1 MMNLK
6 IKIAQKI
13 PLPILNNLLLS
24 LTFLYKTKFINYE
37 SYLDEF
43 SIKELLE
50 CIKKVKD
57 LPGNIIECGCARC
70 GTTTILGNYLKL
82 NGIEKK
88 IFALDS
94 FTGFDA
100 KELLRER
107 HLGLTNF
114 SSKSFTYSSYE
125 YVVKKIKKLE
135 LSERITP
142 IEGFFKDTL
151 PNLDLKFCMGFIDC
165 DLREST
171 TFVTEKIWPQLT
183 SGGQLFFDDYYDEG
197 IKGVKLAVDDFVKN
211 HHNEIEEHGI
221 LKRLYHIK
229 KQNL

>member
-1 MMNLK
+1 MVLK

-13 PLPILNNLLLS
+13 PLQFLNNLLLS
-24 LTFLYKTKFINYE
+24 LPFLYKTKFINYE
-37 SYLDEF
+37 SYLDEY
-43 SIKELLE
+43 SIKELLD
-50 CIKKVKD
+50 CINKLKD
-57 LPGNIIECGCARC
+57 LPGNIIECGCARY
-70 GTTTILGNYLKL
+70 GTTSILGNYLKL

-94 FTGFDA
+94 FTGFDP

-107 HLGLTNF
+107 QLGLTNF
-114 SSKSFTYSSYE
+114 SSKFFTYSSYE
-125 YVVKKIKKLE
+125 YVVKKIQKLE
-135 LSERITP
+135 LSAQITP
-142 IEGFFKDTL
+142 IGGFFKDTL
-151 PNLDLKFCMGFIDC
+151 PNLDSKFCMGFIDC

-183 SGGQLFFDDYYDEG
+183 SGGQLFFDDYYDEE

-221 LKRLYHIK
+221 QKRLYHIK